1 MSEYTISQVYP
12 TDKTVL
18 AQIDTLL
25 SQEGIRRD
33 GNLDYI
39 CAMFDEEYNVIGTGS
54 CFGNTLRCFAVSSA
68 HQGEGLLNQI
78 ITHLIEVQCARGNMH
93 LFLYTKVK
101 SSKFFGDLGFYEIAR
116 VEDTLV
122 FMENRRDG
130 FGAYLRDLEKTR
142 TGGKSAALVMNANPF
157 TLGHQ
162 YLVEKAAAA
171 CDTLHLF
178 VVSEDA
184 SLVPFAVRRKLVE
197 AGVAHLPNVVLH
209 DSGPYI
215 ISNATFPSYF
225 LKDEAAVIDGH
236 ARLDLAVFTKIAA
249 ALNITARYVGE
260 EPTSQVTGLY
270 NQIMCEQL
278 PKAGIECV
286 VVPRK
291 EANGKAISA
300 STVRQ
305 CLQSGDWD
313 TLETLLPEL
322 AAAGVRALAI
332 TRRGQADSAAPDDP
346 DSYALDED
354 TNTYRFLGGDPGL
367 PGSDLDLAPGQGFY
381 LWSAYQEGLNGF
393 FRLERAGTFL
403 DKLMAIE
410 SLARRDW
417 RRSADAPG
425 SPQTEPAAKPDSD
438 ANANPDPFK
447 PIE

>member
-54 CFGNTLRCFAVSSA
+54 CFGSTLRCFAVSSA

-142 TGGKSAALVMNANPF
+142 TEGKSAALVMNANPF

-178 VVSEDA
+178 VVVRTPA
-184 SLVPFAVRRKLVE
+184 SCLLPCAGSWWRR
-197 AGVAHLPNVVLH
+197 AWPICRMWC
-209 DSGPYI
+209 S
-215 ISNATFPSYF
+215 TT
-225 LKDEAAVIDGH
+225 AA
-236 ARLDLAVFTKIAA
+236 
-249 ALNITARYVGE
+249 
-260 EPTSQVTGLY
+260 PTSSR
-270 NQIMCEQL
+270 M
-278 PKAGIECV
+278 P
-286 VVPRK
+286 P
-291 EANGKAISA
+291 
-300 STVRQ
+300 
-305 CLQSGDWD
+305 
-313 TLETLLPEL
+313 
-322 AAAGVRALAI
+322 
-332 TRRGQADSAAPDDP
+332 
-346 DSYALDED
+346 
-354 TNTYRFLGGDPGL
+354 
-367 PGSDLDLAPGQGFY
+367 
-381 LWSAYQEGLNGF
+381 
-393 FRLERAGTFL
+393 
-403 DKLMAIE
+403 
-410 SLARRDW
+410 
-417 RRSADAPG
+417 
-425 SPQTEPAAKPDSD
+425 SPATS
-438 ANANPDPFK
+438 
-447 PIE
+447 

>member
-25 SQEGIRRD
+25 GQEGIRRD

-142 TGGKSAALVMNANPF
+142 TEGKSAALVMNANPF

-184 SLVPFAVRRKLVE
+184 SLVPFAVRGPSAECGAPRQRPLHHLE
-197 AGVAHLPNVVLH
+197 CHLP
-209 DSGPYI
+209 
-215 ISNATFPSYF
+215 
-225 LKDEAAVIDGH
+225 
-236 ARLDLAVFTKIAA
+236 
-249 ALNITARYVGE
+249 
-260 EPTSQVTGLY
+260 Q
-270 NQIMCEQL
+270 
-278 PKAGIECV
+278 
-286 VVPRK
+286 
-291 EANGKAISA
+291 
-300 STVRQ
+300 
-305 CLQSGDWD
+305 
-313 TLETLLPEL
+313 LLPE
-322 AAAGVRALAI
+322 G
-332 TRRGQADSAAPDDP
+332 
-346 DSYALDED
+346 
-354 TNTYRFLGGDPGL
+354 
-367 PGSDLDLAPGQGFY
+367 
-381 LWSAYQEGLNGF
+381 
-393 FRLERAGTFL
+393 
-403 DKLMAIE
+403 
-410 SLARRDW
+410 
-417 RRSADAPG
+417 
-425 SPQTEPAAKPDSD
+425 
-438 ANANPDPFK
+438 
-447 PIE
+447 

>member
-1 MSEYTISQVYP
+1 M
-12 TDKTVL
+12 
-18 AQIDTLL
+18 
-25 SQEGIRRD
+25 
-33 GNLDYI
+33 
-39 CAMFDEEYNVIGTGS
+39 
-54 CFGNTLRCFAVSSA
+54 
-68 HQGEGLLNQI
+68 
-78 ITHLIEVQCARGNMH
+78 QCARGNLH

-101 SSKFFGDLGFYEIAR
+101 SARFFGDLGFYEIAR

-130 FGAYLRDLEKTR
+130 FGAYLRALEKTK

-184 SLVPFAVRRKLVE
+184 RLVE

-270 NQIMCEQL
+270 NKIMCEQL
-278 PKAGIECV
+278 PKAGIECIV
-286 VVPRK
+286 VSRK
-291 EANGKAISA
+291 EADGKAISA

-305 CLQSGDWD
+305 CLQSGDWE
-313 TLETLLPEL
+313 TLKTLLPQTSLDYFHSPE
-322 AAAGVRALAI
+322 AGPV
-332 TRRGQADSAAPDDP
+332 
-346 DSYALDED
+346 
-354 TNTYRFLGGDPGL
+354 
-367 PGSDLDLAPGQGFY
+367 
-381 LWSAYQEGLNGF
+381 
-393 FRLERAGTFL
+393 
-403 DKLMAIE
+403 
-410 SLARRDW
+410 LARI
-417 RRSADAPG
+417 RSAG
-425 SPQTEPAAKPDSD
+425 
-438 ANANPDPFK
+438 NVVHY
-447 PIE
+447 

>member
-1 MSEYTISQVYP
+1 MSEYSISQVYP
-12 TDKTVL
+12 TDKHTL
-18 AQIDTLL
+18 AQVDALL
-25 SQEGIRRD
+25 EQEGIQRD

-39 CAMFDEEYNVIGTGS
+39 CAMLDENYKVIGTGS

-78 ITHLIEVQCARGNMH
+78 ITHLIEIQCARGNLH

-130 FGAYLRDLEKTR
+130 FGSYLRRLEKTK
-142 TGGKSAALVMNANPF
+142 TEGKSAALVMNANPF

-162 YLVEKAAAA
+162 YLAETAAAA

-184 SLVPFAVRRKLVE
+184 SLVPFAVRKRLVAE
-197 AGVAHLPNVVLH
+197 GVKHLPNVVLH

-236 ARLDLAVFTKIAA
+236 ARLDLAVFTKIAK

-270 NQIMCEQL
+270 NQIMCQQL
-278 PKAGIECV
+278 PKAGIDCI

-291 EANGKAISA
+291 EADGKAISA

-313 TLETLLPEL
+313 TLATLLPQTSLDYFRSPE
-322 AAAGVRALAI
+322 
-332 TRRGQADSAAPDDP
+332 AAPV
-346 DSYALDED
+346 
-354 TNTYRFLGGDPGL
+354 
-367 PGSDLDLAPGQGFY
+367 
-381 LWSAYQEGLNGF
+381 
-393 FRLERAGTFL
+393 LERIRKAG
-403 DKLMAIE
+403 DVVHY
-410 SLARRDW
+410 
-417 RRSADAPG
+417 
-425 SPQTEPAAKPDSD
+425 
-438 ANANPDPFK
+438 
-447 PIE
+447 